1 MIFYLIQQFYNLLC
15 AELVIVRQCI
25 EQAAVFRWISEYG
38 YFVRMFSSTHKG
50 DRYDV
55 IEILLKMALSSNII
69 HKHYLPFIICMY
81 IAQNS
86 KIITRLTRRV
96 PLLYQE
102 LLTLREHLSSPPLC
116 SGVPV
121 TLSLILYVCFVDRCL
136 SFCAFSFGHCLVCPS
151 IYGLPF
157 WYLQTLLIVDIRIVR
172 VVKLLITQILL
183 FCLRYF
189 VLFWRH

>member
-1 MIFYLIQQFYNLLC
+1 MVSNVCGLCLSLTPFSTIFQLHRNGRLYVWRKTSWQN
-15 AELVIVRQCI
+15 
-25 EQAAVFRWISEYG
+25 
-38 YFVRMFSSTHKG
+38 TH
-50 DRYDV
+50 
-55 IEILLKMALSSNII
+55 IPN
-69 HKHYLPFIICMY
+69 
-81 IAQNS
+81 
-86 KIITRLTRRV
+86 
-96 PLLYQE
+96 
-102 LLTLREHLSSPPLC
+102 REHLSSPPLC

-136 SFCAFSFGHCLVCPS
+136 SFCTFSFGHCLVCPS

-189 VLFWRH
+189 VKVW

>member
-1 MIFYLIQQFYNLLC
+1 
-15 AELVIVRQCI
+15 
-25 EQAAVFRWISEYG
+25 
-38 YFVRMFSSTHKG
+38 
-50 DRYDV
+50 
-55 IEILLKMALSSNII
+55 
-69 HKHYLPFIICMY
+69 
-81 IAQNS
+81 
-86 KIITRLTRRV
+86 V

-136 SFCAFSFGHCLVCPS
+136 SFCTFSFGHCLVCPS

-183 FCLRYF
+183 FCFSTIFQLHRNGRLYVWRKTSWQNTHIPKF
-189 VLFWRH
+189 TEKLLPAQCIAWQLQVLHIKDYKIVVSNKISPY